1 MKYKF
6 VRNMKTGE
14 RFAINNINGTRIS
27 EKENG
32 TEYKKA
38 LATRKA
44 YLRKKERE
52 SVFECVGLT
61 KCKTETGRIFWE

>member
-6 VRNMKTGE
+6 VSNKITGE
-14 RFAINNINGTRIS
+14 KYAINNNNGTRIS

-52 SVFECVGLT
+52 SVFECIGLT
-61 KCKTETGRIFWE
+61 KCKSETGRVFWE